1 MNKEIFKTFVIVGL
15 VFILCLTYTFIMVSC
30 RYRRYDLLQILRIKK
45 NNDTVATN
53 NLITV

>member
-30 RYRRYDLLQILRIKK
+30 RYRRYDLLEYLKAKK
-45 NNDTVATN
+45 NNDTVITN
-53 NLITV
+53 NLLTV